1 MSTEPNDTPA
11 RRSTAAAFVH
21 AMPAIALVSGYLWLA
36 IGVAS
41 WAFASAFFGGSTV
54 IMAVSLVLL
63 APGGIYLTIR
73 QVGLAIDAERS
84 SDN

>member
-1 MSTEPNDTPA
+1 MSTDPSTIPTH
-11 RRSTAAAFVH
+11 RSTGAAFIH
-21 AMPAIALVSGYLWLA
+21 ALPAIALISGYLWLA
-36 IGVAS
+36 TVVAS
-41 WAFASAFFGGSTV
+41 WAFASAFFGGSIV

-73 QVGLAIDAERS
+73 QVRLAIDAERS